1 MKPFLTQ
8 LRDELTAVPERL
20 PLLTLIIAASV
31 LLMPIALLGSGVVDV
46 FVSIA
51 AAAFLIRA
59 IVERDFK
66 WLREPWVAVAVVLW
80 IYLVARGL
88 LSVDP
93 QRSGLKALSWIRF
106 IVFGCA
112 IHFVLARSVTARRA
126 LLYSILAMALF
137 GAADALF
144 QFVVGVDVFGREMYD
159 GTRLTGPLR
168 NPAIGV
174 LLLFVG
180 LPAIVYLVSSARL
193 STGSALAWR
202 FGGLAAIAGAIALSG
217 ERLVLLQAIVIGLLL
232 LFVLRPPLKVVGI
245 LILGCIGLIAGL
257 LVATGKFD
265 AISTRQL
272 STLSEISKGEDSL
285 YIRTMKSGVEVIE
298 DHPLFGVGLKNF
310 RMECSGSATT
320 AEVGNACTLI
330 HPHQVWL
337 HIAAE
342 TGLIGAAGFLTLF
355 VLALRPAIRN
365 WRYWAAE
372 PLLFGATV
380 SVLVRLLPFTPSG
393 NFFSNWREAFFWFLL
408 GTAAAMGRI
417 VEANRAKASAN
428 EPDRRSETLRSAEA

>member
-112 IHFVLARSVTARRA
+112 IHFVLARSATARRA

-168 NPAIGV
+168 NPAIGF
-174 LLLFVG
+174 LLIIVG
-180 LPAIVYLVSSARL
+180 LPALIYLWQQTRSMTRSRAPFGVA
-193 STGSALAWR
+193 AL
-202 FGGLAAIAGAIALSG
+202 GLIFAAIFLSG
-217 ERLVLLQAIVIGLLL
+217 ERLALLQTIAATALI
-232 LFVLRPPLKVVGI
+232 I
-245 LILGCIGLIAGL
+245 LILRIPLKIIAAAAALAVCLAAGFLSNSDAVIG
-257 LVATGKFD
+257 
-265 AISTRQL
+265 SRQL
-272 STLSEISKGEDSL
+272 STFKEIAQGEQSIYL
-285 YIRTMKSGVEVIE
+285 RSMRAGIEVIE
-298 DHPLFGVGLKNF
+298 DNPAFGVGPKNF
-310 RMECSGSATT
+310 KANCPVSATEE
-320 AEVGNACTLI
+320 EVGNACGLI
-330 HPHQVWL
+330 HPHQIWL

-342 TGLIGAAGFLTLF
+342 TGLIGALGFLTLF
-355 VLALRPAIRN
+355 VLALTPAVSA
-365 WRYWAAE
+365 WRSWGEE
-372 PLLFGATV
+372 PLLGGATIA
-380 SVLVRLLPFTPSG
+380 VLLLLVPFAPSG
-393 NFFSNWREAFFWFLL
+393 NFFSNWREAVFWFVLA
-408 GTAAAMGRI
+408 TAAAMGRI
-417 VEANRAKASAN
+417 IAARKADDAML
-428 EPDRRSETLRSAEA
+428 RR

>member
-51 AAAFLIRA
+51 AATFLLRS

-112 IHFVLARSVTARRA
+112 IHFVLVRSVTARRA

-144 QFVVGVDVFGREMYD
+144 QFVVGVDVFGREKYSS
-159 GTRLTGPLR
+159 TRLTGPLQ
-168 NPAIGV
+168 NPAIGF
-174 LLLFVG
+174 LLAIVG
-180 LPAIVYLVSSARL
+180 LPATFFLWRQVRAPLGLRL
-193 STGSALAWR
+193 QLSVAALATIL
-202 FGGLAAIAGAIALSG
+202 LAIFFSG
-217 ERLVLLQAIVIGLLL
+217 ERLALLQVAAATVLVVAILRVRLKAIATMAAIVGAAA
-232 LFVLRPPLKVVGI
+232 FGVL
-245 LILGCIGLIAGL
+245 
-257 LVATGKFD
+257 ATSNTMLSD
-265 AISTRQL
+265 RHL
-272 STLSEISKGEDSL
+272 STFTEASKGKKSIYL
-285 YIRTMKSGVEVIE
+285 RTMRSGIEVIK
-298 DHPLFGVGLKNF
+298 DNPIVGVGLKNF
-310 RMECSGSATT
+310 KAHCSASATNE
-320 AEVGNACTLI
+320 EVGDACRLI
-330 HPHQVWL
+330 HPHQIWL
-337 HIAAE
+337 HIIAE
-342 TGLIGAAGFLTLF
+342 TGTIGLAGFLAIF
-355 VLALRPAIRN
+355 VLALSPALRA
-365 WRYWAAE
+365 WQLWGDE
-372 PLLFGATV
+372 PLLGGA
-380 SVLVRLLPFTPSG
+380 SIAALLLLAPFVPSG
-393 NFFSNWREAFFWFLL
+393 NFFSNWREAVFWFVVL
-408 GTAAAMGRI
+408 TAAAMGRI
-417 VEANRAKASAN
+417 VAARKVG
-428 EPDRRSETLRSAEA
+428 DGTLKS